1 MFHFVSGENALTP
14 EQEEKITAA
23 SAWVQIVPTYAIK
36 PWLNPGVMT
45 SELSFVKDFSRGIL
59 QVRSDLD
66 ALMLHSETSSNVL
79 DTLVQGLK
87 DAQVAREKLERT
99 IEKETNVRESQ
110 ILSLASHVSELK
122 NALNEKGILK
132 KELNRLHRAHS
143 VLYYCNIC
151 MNKPK
156 AMRFAPCGHMATCAE
171 CAEEIMDNNGAC
183 PLCRTPVINAERTFV
198 S

>member
-1 MFHFVSGENALTP
+1 MFHFVSGEYALTS
-14 EQEEKITAA
+14 EQEERITAA
-23 SAWVQIVPTYAIK
+23 SAWVQITPTYAIK

-45 SELSFVKDFSRGIL
+45 SEMSFVKDFSRGIL
-59 QVRSDLD
+59 QVRSDVD
-66 ALMLHSETSSNVL
+66 ALMLRYDTSSDVL
-79 DTLVQGLK
+79 NTLVERLK
-87 DAQVAREKLERT
+87 HAEAAREKLERT
-99 IEKETNVRESQ
+99 IERETNIRESQ

-143 VLYYCNIC
+143 VLYHCNIC

-156 AMRFAPCGHMATCAE
+156 AMRLVPCGHMATCAE
-171 CAEEIMDNNGAC
+171 CTEEIMDDNGAC